1 MVATPRGTSRPG
13 GIRRLNVPRSI
24 DVQANPSSRLP
35 TAFKERGGAWRT
47 VASLED
53 TWRVEDEW
61 WRESPLA
68 RAYYQALLEDDRV
81 VTFFLDEMTGRWHTI
96 RMSELSRSV

>member
-1 MVATPRGTSRPG
+1 MVQASRETPRSG

-24 DVQANPSSRLP
+24 DVQTNSSSRLP
-35 TAFKERGGAWRT
+35 TALKEHGGAWRT

-61 WRESPLA
+61 WREPPLA
-68 RAYYQALLEDDRV
+68 RAYYQALLEDDRM

-96 RMSELSRSV
+96 RMSELSRSA